1 MDVSLLPDE
10 RIDEIN
16 EYLSVIQKKDGL
28 TFTSD
33 AYLLAAF
40 VSGKHRRC
48 ADLGSGTGVVAL
60 LCARKE
66 KPKRFSPPK
75 FRRNLPVLSR
85 ATPSLIPF
93 RTR

>member
-48 ADLGSGTGVVAL
+48 AIWGAVRAL
-60 LCARKE
+60 SLCCAPRKE